1 MRFLQMLWRRY
12 TLLCVLVITSLP
24 LMIIGWTGRNSL
36 YSEYEFSPVTEP
48 GLALVME
55 GIRDGVYPWQSLI
68 KPKEKEEADEADEV
82 LAEDASAALTAEA
95 AVSESGNPAVE

>member
-48 GLALVME
+48 QMKQMKF
-55 GIRDGVYPWQSLI
+55 WQRMPLR
-68 KPKEKEEADEADEV
+68 
-82 LAEDASAALTAEA
+82 L
-95 AVSESGNPAVE
+95 